1 MPGVGHLRT
10 AADGGHL
17 KGGAPRVI
25 WQALDADPGVI
36 SARSAAERLSDLGR
50 SGHLTW
56 NPLTGE
62 IIQLISVLRAG
73 RSLGGPEGLSPLAPG
88 CAEDSGAKP
97 VSAGHT
103 SAGHVSAGHVSA
115 GHVSAGPAS
124 AGPAAGEPAMA
135 DQVAG
140 VNVEGRLCVQICVV
154 AFASDPFTAG
164 PLAGLRDIMDWLDS
178 WGIPRCWP
186 AGPPVTPAAGRTGCG
201 SRRLW
206 ARGGHFGASQVPDWA
221 AAGPGAI
228 DIGRLTGIPAPA
240 AIPLRAAAAARGLS
254 ERDVRE
260 GDVREGDVR
269 EGDVREG
276 DVREEALSGRERGR
290 DEQYHDQRRR
300 EEQQDRGEQPGL
312 ADLDEIFEHRAP
324 AAGSLTRVG

>member
-1 MPGVGHLRT
+1 MSDAWMPGVGHLRT

-103 SAGHVSAGHVSA
+103 SAGHVSAG
-115 GHVSAGPAS
+115 PAS

-186 AGPPVTPAAGRTGCG
+186 AGPPVTPAGQTGCG

-260 GDVREGDVR
+260 GDVRE
-269 EGDVREG
+269 
-276 DVREEALSGRERGR
+276 EALSGRERGR

>member
-1 MPGVGHLRT
+1 MSDAWMPGVGHLRT

-17 KGGAPRVI
+17 KGGAPRVV
-25 WQALDADPGVI
+25 WQVLDADPAVI
-36 SARSAAERLSDLGR
+36 SARSAAERLSDIGR

-88 CAEDSGAKP
+88 CAADSGAKP

-103 SAGHVSAGHVSA
+103 SAG
-115 GHVSAGPAS
+115 PAS
-124 AGPAAGEPAMA
+124 TGPAAEEPAVA

-140 VNVEGRLCVQICVV
+140 VNAEGRLCVQICVL

-178 WGIPRCWP
+178 WRIPRCWP
-186 AGPPVTPAAGRTGCG
+186 AGPPVTPVAGQTGCG

-228 DIGRLTGIPAPA
+228 DIGRLTGTAAPA
-240 AIPLRAAAAARGLS
+240 AIPLPAAATARGLS
-254 ERDVRE
+254 DRDMRE

-276 DVREEALSGRERGR
+276 DVREEAPSGRERGR
-290 DEQYHDQRRR
+290 DEQYHDQRRG

-324 AAGSLTRVG
+324 VAGSLTRVG

>member
-17 KGGAPRVI
+17 KGGAPRVV
-25 WQALDADPGVI
+25 WQVLDANPAVI
-36 SARSAAERLSDLGR
+36 SARSAAERLSDIGR

-103 SAGHVSAGHVSA
+103 SAG
-115 GHVSAGPAS
+115 
-124 AGPAAGEPAMA
+124 PAAGEPAVA

-140 VNVEGRLCVQICVV
+140 VNAEGRLCVQICVL
-154 AFASDPFTAG
+154 AFSSDPFTAG

-178 WGIPRCWP
+178 WRIPRCWP
-186 AGPPVTPAAGRTGCG
+186 AGPPTPAAEQTGCG

-221 AAGPGAI
+221 ATGPGAI
-228 DIGRLTGIPAPA
+228 DIGRLTGIAAPA
-240 AIPLRAAAAARGLS
+240 AIPLPAAAAARGLS
-254 ERDVRE
+254 ERDLP
-260 GDVREGDVR
+260 EGDVR

-276 DVREEALSGRERGR
+276 DVREEAPSGRERGR
-290 DEQYHDQRRR
+290 DERYHDQRRG